1 MDAEPPKED
10 CSPAQPAPTPQTKSK
25 RPSQALYVPKKQLQG
40 SKDKVQSV
48 EGDKP
53 RPRPRYTDKN
63 RKNAKNKKD
72 KATAT
77 AADSTDPV
85 GGDEGQD
92 GDGKSDVKE
101 ERPQEAEVQVNQNS
115 DSTGLANETSSQ
127 LEAASPHEEQ
137 STEEN
142 WDTLFNDDGDC
153 LDPHLLEE
161 VSAWCT
167 SGSYTQRNMHLQLA
181 FGPFVHTQTDFWV
194 TVTGSCGKPFRK
206 LPFIAGVQ
214 EARACPFCLTMS
226 FMCD

>member
-10 CSPAQPAPTPQTKSK
+10 CSPAQPTSTPQTKSK

-72 KATAT
+72 KAM
-77 AADSTDPV
+77 AADSTAPV
-85 GGDEGQD
+85 GGDEGQG
-92 GDGKSDVKE
+92 GDGKSSVKE
-101 ERPQEAEVQVNQNS
+101 EQPQEAEVQVNQNS

-167 SGSYTQRNMHLQLA
+167 SGSYKQRDTHIQLA
-181 FGPFVHTQTDFWV
+181 FGLSYTHKQIF
-194 TVTGSCGKPFRK
+194 G
-206 LPFIAGVQ
+206 
-214 EARACPFCLTMS
+214 
-226 FMCD
+226 